1 MAAWTAADGVVAR
14 EWLEMGGENEHGK
27 WLLVGGWLC
36 AHID

>member
-1 MAAWTAADGVVAR
+1 LAADGVVAR

-27 WLLVGGWLC
+27 WLLVGWLC